1 MAGQYLQVTYRHG
14 RPFAAYYY
22 LPRQSG
28 DRSCRSE
35 VAGPGLVV
43 DFRSDG
49 RPIGIELTAPDKVSL
64 AALNKVLLDL
74 GLPLASA
81 EDLAPLPAA

>member
-1 MAGQYLQVTYRHG
+1 M
-14 RPFAAYYY
+14 
-22 LPRQSG
+22 
-28 DRSCRSE
+28 
-35 VAGPGLVV
+35 AGPGLVV